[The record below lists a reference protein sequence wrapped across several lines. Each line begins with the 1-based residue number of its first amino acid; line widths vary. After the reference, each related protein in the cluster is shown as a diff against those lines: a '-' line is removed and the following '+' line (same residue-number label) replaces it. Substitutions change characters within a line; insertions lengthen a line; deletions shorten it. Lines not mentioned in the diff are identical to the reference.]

1 MATTTSGRSTISE
14 ASTKPHKATSV
25 QIRRVRAWPCSMLRP
40 ASAPSQCR
48 SGSSRSA
55 TPCSSEA
62 TTEATRRLYSSDH
75 EFQTGRD
82 DKIPSMKSI
91 QRTITPVDGSVYLTR
106 KLASNPSIEK
116 ALARAEKAQ
125 KSWKQVP
132 VAERA
137 AICRRMADWCVQRAD
152 ELATELSWQM
162 GRPVSQTPGELKRGF
177 HERALYMCGI
187 AEEALADISLPEK
200 TGFRRFIR
208 REPLGVVFVVAPWNY
223 PWLTSVNAVLPALIA
238 GNSVIL
244 KMAAQTPLVAE
255 RYAEAFKAVGLPDGV
270 FQFLHLSHDKVAKT
284 IADPRIAFVAFT
296 GSVPGGHAIQQA
308 AAKRFIATGLELGG
322 KDPAYVRADA
332 DLKFAVEN
340 LVDGSYF
347 NSGQSCCGI
356 ERIYVDKK
364 ILKSF
369 VEGFVDLTRQYKLG
383 NPLEKETNLGPLVR
397 TDAADAVRA
406 QIRQATRIGAKALL
420 KLKDKPGTPYLPPEV
435 LVNVDHGMEVM
446 TEESFG
452 PVVGIQAVK
461 DDEEAVK
468 LMNDSRYGL
477 TASIWTKD
485 AEAALRIGERVETG
499 TWFMNRCDYLDP
511 ALAWTGVK
519 DSGRGCTLSRL
530 GLETFTRPKS
540 FHLKLAP

>member
-1 MATTTSGRSTISE
+1 MA
-14 ASTKPHKATSV
+14 K
-25 QIRRVRAWPCSMLRP
+25 
-40 ASAPSQCR
+40 
-48 SGSSRSA
+48 
-55 TPCSSEA
+55 
-62 TTEATRRLYSSDH
+62 
-75 EFQTGRD
+75 
-82 DKIPSMKSI
+82 I
-91 QRTITPVDGSVYLTR
+91 QRIITPVDGSVYAKR
-106 KLASNPSIEK
+106 QLASGAAIER
-116 ALARAEKAQ
+116 ALAKAAAAQ

-137 AICRRMADWCVQRAD
+137 AIVRRMADWCVARAG

-162 GRPVSQTPGELKRGF
+162 GRPVSQSPSELKRGF
-177 HERALYMCGI
+177 HERAVFMCDT
-187 AEEALADISLPEK
+187 AESALADLQVGPK
-200 TGFRRFIR
+200 PGFQRFIR

-223 PWLTSVNAVLPALIA
+223 PWLTSVNAVIPALLA

-255 RYAEAFKAVGLPDGV
+255 RYSEAFKAAGLPDGV
-270 FQFLHLSHDKVAKT
+270 FQHLHMSHGQVVQV

-296 GSVPGGHAIQQA
+296 GSVNGGHAVQRA
-308 AAKRFIATGLELGG
+308 VASRFIATGLELGG

-332 DLKFAVEN
+332 DLAFAVEN

-356 ERIYVDKK
+356 ERIYVQKPVYGK
-364 ILKSF
+364 FMESF
-369 VEGFVDLTRQYKLG
+369 VELTRQYRLG

-397 TDAADAVRA
+397 TQAADDVRA
-406 QIRQATRIGAKALL
+406 QVKQAVRKGAKALL

-435 LVNVDHGMEVM
+435 LINVDHGMEVM
-446 TEESFG
+446 TEETFG

-461 DDEEAVK
+461 DDEEAVR

-477 TASIWTKD
+477 TASVWTQD
-485 AEAALRIGERVETG
+485 ADAALRIGDRVETG

-519 DSGRGCTLSRL
+519 DSGRGCTLSKL

-540 FHLKLAP
+540 FHLRLGK